1 MSRSYKKIPWSGDK
15 KGKSKKRVAN
25 HKVRSWLKQHPDEPL
40 NRNSYKKV
48 YETWDICD
56 YGWFC
61 TWEEYWKSA
70 IHAWEQWE
78 KDRGKPF
85 PDKKEE
91 YRRWIRYYKTK

>member
-1 MSRSYKKIPWSGDK
+1 MSRSYKKTPWSGDK

-25 HKVRSWLKQHPDEPL
+25 HKVRNWLKQHPEESL
-40 NRNSYKKV
+40 NCNSYKKV

-56 YGWFC
+56 YGWTC

-70 IHAWEQWE
+70 ICIWEQWE
-78 KDRGKPF
+78 EDRGKPF